1 MNPTRYKLETLCWF
15 VLLFLVSGLVVWV
28 RTSTVKATYEYVQH
42 EKELA
47 RLGNEIQGFRI
58 RLLKLTSPKRLES
71 LAKRFEL
78 NPPDGNQRIQHF
90 PKGALN

>member
-1 MNPTRYKLETLCWF
+1 MNPTQRKLETLFWF
-15 VLLFLVSGLVVWV
+15 ILFFAVSGLVVWV

-47 RLGNEIQGFRI
+47 RLGNEIQNSRI
-58 RLLKLTSPKRLES
+58 RLLKLTSPKRLEAM
-71 LAKRFEL
+71 AKRFEL
-78 NPPDGNQRIQHF
+78 NPPDANQRIQHY